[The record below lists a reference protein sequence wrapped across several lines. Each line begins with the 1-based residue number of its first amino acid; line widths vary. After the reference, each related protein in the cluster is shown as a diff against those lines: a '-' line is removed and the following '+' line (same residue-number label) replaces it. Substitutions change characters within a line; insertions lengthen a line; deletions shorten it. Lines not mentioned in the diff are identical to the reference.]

1 MKGVT
6 MRIRTAG
13 SPTSRRGIGA
23 LLVVIFLTAAV
34 SGCAGAGVKTGQYV
48 DDTAVTTKVKSKLA
62 TDETVSALDV
72 HVETV
77 KGTVRL
83 SGFVKNP
90 DHKRRAE
97 QLAWSVEG
105 VHSVDNGLVVQN
117 P

>member
-1 MKGVT
+1 
-6 MRIRTAG
+6 
-13 SPTSRRGIGA
+13 
-23 LLVVIFLTAAV
+23 
-34 SGCAGAGVKTGQYV
+34 VKTGQYV